1 MDEKHPNSSKFF
13 RIQGHHVFVLYV
25 TIPNVTIP
33 KLIIFPNIY
42 TNPDPKLRMP
52 IETLTQQQSWVRGKR
67 AFLPPPA
74 KLGVGRKAVVTYGIV
89 TYRTNTWCPK
99 HC

>member
-33 KLIIFPNIY
+33 KLVIFLNIY
-42 TNPDPKLRMP
+42 TNPEIPKR
-52 IETLTQQQSWVRGKR
+52 
-67 AFLPPPA
+67 
-74 KLGVGRKAVVTYGIV
+74 LGEGERDLEGE
-89 TYRTNTWCPK
+89 RD
-99 HC
+99 